1 MRGEESDTGLGKMFS
16 KSTYTVNVECMV
28 LFTVVYHHG
37 KKATGGHYTTAVF
50 HPAINNWIM
59 IDDSLVKHVSVG
71 SVLKNVPGRVPYL
84 LYYRRIDMHWEHYY
98 HGNKTDQITTKS
110 IALKRD
116 LGDFLKFC
124 SIFFP
129 IWERTDC

>member
-98 HGNKTDQITTKS
+98 HGKKTDQINQLHWRGTSLIFKK
-110 IALKRD
+110 I
-116 LGDFLKFC
+116 C